1 MNRCVDSMIYGVIQ
15 YYCTDTTY
23 LFRALQGLK
32 TGMYYLRTKPAANAI
47 QFTVD
52 KAKLRAISALN
63 ASRLDDSVSVT
74 SEASS
79 TDVGSFAKPSP
90 SKFPRVEAAERD
102 ALAEKENARLVCSL
116 RNPEGCTMCQ
126 G

>member
-1 MNRCVDSMIYGVIQ
+1 
-15 YYCTDTTY
+15 
-23 LFRALQGLK
+23 
-32 TGMYYLRTKPAANAI
+32 MYYLRTKPAANAI

-52 KAKLRAISALN
+52 KAKLRALNALN

-79 TDVGSFAKPSP
+79 VDAAPLVKPSP
-90 SKFPRVEAAERD
+90 SKIPRFESAAERD
-102 ALAEKENARLVCSL
+102 AERDKENARLMCSL

>member
-1 MNRCVDSMIYGVIQ
+1 
-15 YYCTDTTY
+15 
-23 LFRALQGLK
+23 
-32 TGMYYLRTKPAANAI
+32 MYYLRTKPAANAI

-79 TDVGSFAKPSP
+79 ADGGSLAKPSP
-90 SKFPRVEAAERD
+90 SKMARVEAAERD
-102 ALAEKENARLVCSL
+102 ALAEKENRENARLVCSL